1 MKTSTGLKLALN
13 ITLHSKLRSWLTVLG
28 IVIGVAAVVAIIS
41 IGEGMQASIQSRI
54 TGVGEDLITV
64 SPGGRA
70 AFGGFRGDDRG
81 PPGGGGQTSSSSQG
95 NLTPK
100 DISVLKSITNVKFVQ
115 GIISGRADVY
125 YLGEKTTAS
134 VQGVDPLV
142 WQYMTTSELDT
153 GRLLGPTDTNVVI
166 IGSEIASKVFK
177 QPLGVNRD
185 ITIEDKVFKV
195 VGILKESGEGGS
207 DNAIIMPVKT
217 AGYTLEDADP
227 EVFNS
232 IQIKVNSVDNVDQ
245 VMADA
250 DTKLALSRHVI
261 GAKKK
266 DYTIRSQKAQ
276 AERFTEIA
284 STMTLFLAAIAA
296 VSLIVGAV
304 GIANTMF
311 TAVLEKTKEIGIM
324 KAIGAKN
331 RDIMLVFILNA
342 AMVGLAGGILG
353 LALGAGV
360 SKILPLLGNIGI
372 PLPGAGGAG
381 GFSTI
386 ISWRLMMGA
395 LLLAMGIGIGSGVIP
410 AYRASKLRPVDAL
423 RYE

>member
-1 MKTSTGLKLALN
+1 MRTTTGLKLALN

-41 IGEGMQASIQSRI
+41 IGEGMQQSVQSSIS
-54 TGVGEDLITV
+54 GVGEDLITL
-64 SPGGRA
+64 SPGGRG
-70 AFGGFRGDDRG
+70 AFGGFRGGDDHG
-81 PPGGGGQTSSSSQG
+81 PGGGGGAQTSSSQG
-95 NLTPK
+95 NLTIK
-100 DISVLKSITNVKFVQ
+100 DVQVLQSINNVKFVQ
-115 GIISGRADVY
+115 GIVSGRVDAY

-153 GRLLGPTDTNVVI
+153 GRLLGPSDTNVVV
-166 IGSEIASKVFK
+166 IGSDISTKVFK

-185 ITIEDKVFKV
+185 ITLEDKVFKV
-195 VGILKESGEGGS
+195 VGILKATGEGGN
-207 DNAIIMPVKT
+207 DGAVIMPIK
-217 AGYTLEDADP
+217 AARYTIPDIDEFT
-227 EVFNS
+227 FNS
-232 IQIKVNSVDNVDQ
+232 IQIKVASVDAVDQ

-250 DTKLALSRHVI
+250 DAKLALSRHI
-261 GAKKK
+261 LGTKKK
-266 DYTIRSQKAQ
+266 DYTLRSAIAQ
-276 AERFTEIA
+276 AQRFASIA
-284 STMTLFLAAIAA
+284 STMTIFLAAIAA

-331 RDIMLVFILNA
+331 RDILLVFILNA
-342 AMVGLAGGILG
+342 AMVGLAGGIFG
-353 LALGAGV
+353 LALGAGASQLV
-360 SKILPLLGNIGI
+360 PLLGNLGFA
-372 PLPGAGGAG
+372 LPGTRGGVTT
-381 GFSTI
+381 F
-386 ISWRLMMGA
+386 ISPRLMIGA
-395 LLLAMGIGIGSGVIP
+395 LLLAVGIGLVSGAIP

>member
-1 MKTSTGLKLALN
+1 MRTSTGLKLALN

-41 IGEGMQASIQSRI
+41 IGEGMQQSVQSRI
-54 TGVGEDLITV
+54 SGIGEDLISV
-64 SPGGRA
+64 SPGGMA
-70 AFGGFRGDDRG
+70 AFGGFRGDH
-81 PPGGGGQTSSSSQG
+81 PGEGGSRAGTQA
-95 NLTPK
+95 NLTSK
-100 DISVLKSITNVKFVQ
+100 DVNVLKSVNNVKFIQ
-115 GIISGRADVY
+115 GIISGRADAY
-125 YLGEKTTAS
+125 YLGEKTTVS

-142 WQYMTTSELDT
+142 WQYMTTAELGT
-153 GRLLGPTDTNVVI
+153 GRLLGPADTNVVV
-166 IGSEIASKVFK
+166 IGNEIATRVFK

-195 VGILKESGEGGS
+195 VGILKEGGEGGS
-207 DNAIIMPVKT
+207 DNAVIMPVK
-217 AGYTLEDADP
+217 AAAYTLEDADP
-227 EVFNS
+227 DTFNS
-232 IQIKVNSVDNVDQ
+232 IQIKVASVDAVDQ

-250 DTKLALSRHVI
+250 DTKLSVTRHVI

-276 AERFTEIA
+276 AERFAEIA

-311 TAVLEKTKEIGIM
+311 TAVLEKTKEIGIL

-331 RDIMLVFILNA
+331 RDILLVFILNA

-353 LALGAGV
+353 LALGAGA
-360 SKILPLLGNIGI
+360 SKLLPLLGNIGI
-372 PLPGAGGAG
+372 PLPGVGGPG
-381 GFSTI
+381 GSFATV
-386 ISWRLMMGA
+386 ISARLMIGA
-395 LLLAMGIGIGSGVIP
+395 LLLAMGIGIVSGIIP
-410 AYRASKLRPVDAL
+410 AYRASKLKPVDAL